1 MPKSSRAVSSS
12 IASGLRGT
20 SALVIQAVKGITD
33 LVEDMHR
40 NIASVSP
47 VVGIAKQGR
56 TKGITGLVYR
66 SVRGVTD
73 VVGWG
78 LDKSLGLADHSLT
91 SMPAVAAV
99 AASALK
105 PLATRLNLKSAQ
117 PYRET
122 VLAAA
127 NGVLGDTMAATSNP
141 LAIRMQLRQ
150 QGAALTLTKA
160 ALKTQIQQPT
170 SKVLVLVHGLCMNDL
185 QWLHVKDGVGHDHG
199 AALAQD
205 LGYTPVYL
213 HYNSGRH
220 ISESGRD
227 LANILQSLTEA
238 WPVAMTELVII
249 GHSMGGLVSR
259 SACEVARVTAMPWL
273 KQLNKL
279 ICLGTPHHGA
289 PLERAGSWLDY
300 LLGISPYTAPFA
312 KLGLVRSAGIKDL
325 RHGNML
331 DSDWQGR
338 STSRAHDRGG
348 VVALPKG
355 VKCYVVAASKKA
367 QLVTAQ
373 SAKAQPAMA
382 QSDVKVSSRNT
393 TNIATGK
400 ILSGDGLVPVR
411 SALGQHEDVGRA
423 LSFPASHQYIAY
435 STDHF
440 QLLSNPAVY
449 RQLEAWLAKP

>member
-1 MPKSSRAVSSS
+1 MPKLPQANPASSKST
-12 IASGLRGT
+12 ASDLRGS

-47 VVGIAKQGR
+47 IVGTAQLGR
-56 TKGITGLVYR
+56 TKGVTGLVYR
-66 SVRGVTD
+66 SVRGVTG

-78 LDKSLGLADHSLT
+78 LDKGFTLADHSLT
-91 SMPAVAAV
+91 SMPAVAGIV
-99 AASALK
+99 ASTLK
-105 PLATRLNLKSAQ
+105 PLATKLNLKSAQ

-127 NGVLGDTMAATSNP
+127 NGVLGDTMAATGNP
-141 LAIRMQLRQ
+141 LAIRMQLRL
-150 QGAALTLTKA
+150 QGVALIFTKA
-160 ALKTQIQQPT
+160 ALRAQIKQPT

-185 QWLHVKDGVGHDHG
+185 QWLHAKDGVDHDHG

-227 LANILQSLTEA
+227 FANILQSLAQA
-238 WPVAMTELVII
+238 WPVPMTEFVII

-273 KQLNKL
+273 NQLNKL

-348 VVALPKG
+348 VVPLPKG
-355 VKCYVVAASKKA
+355 VKCYVVAASKM
-367 QLVTAQ
+367 
-373 SAKAQPAMA
+373 AQP
-382 QSDVKVSSRNT
+382 VKAPSV
-393 TNIATGK
+393 
-400 ILSGDGLVPVR
+400 GDGLVPVR
-411 SALGQHEDVGRA
+411 SALGQHEDVARA
-423 LSFPASHQYIAY
+423 LPIPLSRQYIAY

-449 RQLEAWLAKP
+449 RQLVAWLAKP